1 MCEWAKQQIFNFFS
15 FWQLQYDQSRCLLPL
30 LLAKCLDFTPNSG
43 DARERHSYPSVQVT
57 PVDFMH
63 FDWFCQVSELQV
75 DRWWLVVIVVSGQR
89 GKDSSRR
96 PHPGLSSNL
105 ALLELKLLGLEV
117 GCGVEVERAALCG
130 FGDQTWVFVDLNQ
143 IQALREIHFRVMTLK
158 QKAEA
163 QNQDTYII
171 SWKVLV
177 NDFKR
182 EFVDILVF
190 MLLQVFN
197 LFQSWWKNV

>member
-1 MCEWAKQQIFNFFS
+1 MVGCDRGEWAAGEGQQQEI
-15 FWQLQYDQSRCLLPL
+15 P
-30 LLAKCLDFTPNSG
+30 
-43 DARERHSYPSVQVT
+43 
-57 PVDFMH
+57 
-63 FDWFCQVSELQV
+63 
-75 DRWWLVVIVVSGQR
+75 
-89 GKDSSRR
+89 
-96 PHPGLSSNL
+96 PGLSSNL

-171 SWKVLV
+171 S
-177 NDFKR
+177 
-182 EFVDILVF
+182 
-190 MLLQVFN
+190 
-197 LFQSWWKNV
+197 